1 MKVKL
6 KKKKS
11 IKKVMV
17 VTLAATI
24 GWAGYPSA
32 NMTAGKPCSSS
43 KRVTLVIAAKSIPPE
58 VKRDRA
64 EKDSAEINSGW
75 LLFASA
81 QHNITK
87 RMEITALRTN
97 GLDGLRVDLSL
108 LTRSGGVE
116 IRDVP
121 EDSQYVYV
129 VGNLPAVQG
138 VVVPSVG
145 MSMMTLRQRLT
156 AFAVLPG
163 TTPVTLSGGRI
174 MTAGNDRNIVRLALL
189 PLADLLSTVGSEE
202 MPPDNRDEPGGQK
215 APLPPDE
222 VKKGVCCDPLCKKFH
237 NLPRSL

>member
-6 KKKKS
+6 KKKS
-11 IKKVMV
+11 FKKVMV

-24 GWAGYPSA
+24 GWTGYPSA
-32 NMTAGKPCSSS
+32 HMTAGKPRSSS
-43 KRVTLVIAAKSIPPE
+43 KRVTLVVAAKSIPPE

-81 QHNITK
+81 HHNITK
-87 RMEITALRTN
+87 KMEITALKTN
-97 GLDGLRVDLSL
+97 GLNGLQVDLSL

-145 MSMMTLRQRLT
+145 MNMMTLRQNLT
-156 AFAVLPG
+156 AFAVHPG

-174 MTAGNDRNIVRLALL
+174 MTAGNDRNIVRIALS
-189 PLADLLSTVGSEE
+189 PLAGLLSTVGEE
-202 MPPDNRDEPGGQK
+202 MPPDNRDEPAGQK
-215 APLPPDE
+215 EPSPSEE
-222 VKKGVCCDPLCKKFH
+222 VKKGACCDPLCKKFH